1 MGSKK
6 MKKQIVMEDEKFQ
19 EEFMTIF
26 SLGLVEC
33 LEKNLIDSKRAEQ
46 WLFSPVIAYSLKTKK
61 FSKKF
66 IEAMK
71 NASEIDAMVNADYYL
86 KNLQEIKKIFIDSLQ
101 DLNKFPMDSSESFLK
116 GLI

>member
-6 MKKQIVMEDEKFQ
+6 MKKQIIMEDEKLQ

-26 SLGLVEC
+26 SLGIVES

-61 FSKKF
+61 FSQKF
-66 IEAMK
+66 IDAMK
-71 NASEIDAMVNADYYL
+71 NATEIDAMVNAEYYL
-86 KNLQEIKKIFIDSLQ
+86 KNLREIKSLFIEVLK
-101 DLNKFPMDSSESFLK
+101 DLNKIPMDSSESFLK